1 MGETARPAYS
11 PIEVA
16 RMHRR
21 GASNFGIRCGGV
33 LAASLDYCA
42 QNNKN
47 NSLVAK
53 RTEHGRLSWTADLFL
68 SVLAIDSLPS
78 FPFLSP
84 ALIGSFSKMR

>member
-21 GASNFGIRCGGV
+21 GASNFGIRCV
-33 LAASLDYCA
+33 DYCA
-42 QNNKN
+42 QNNRN
-47 NSLVAK
+47 NSLAAK
-53 RTEHGRLSWTADLFL
+53 RTEHVRLSRTADLFL